1 MGIYRYIICG
11 IYIWSWCVYIYIY
24 VRVGAYVYIKYLI
37 LMIQQLLIG
46 ILGAINT
53 PWFETNRMMIKPI
66 RWFKYHREMIS
77 DIGIYLQRDGG
88 YDGDMNQ
95 SQWEIQLVWIW
106 LSLSIGLPK
115 NGTLAKKP
123 QKALWRDIG
132 GFNSHVG
139 TPKFTY
145 HLRMIFP
152 THLYISIL
160 ILGMVY
166 SWEYCISHVTV
177 QWNVIISHVTLKYTI
192 SILILELA
200 TDCSNIQGI
209 KRD

>member
-1 MGIYRYIICG
+1 MGIYRYNICG
-11 IYIWSWCVYIYIY
+11 IYIWSWCVYIYMC
-24 VRVGAYVYIKYLI
+24 VGAYVYIKYLI
-37 LMIQQLLIG
+37 LMILQLLIG

-77 DIGIYLQRDGG
+77 DIGIYMQRDGG

-132 GFNSHVG
+132 GFNSHAG

-145 HLRMIFP
+145 VPF
-152 THLYISIL
+152 
-160 ILGMVY
+160 
-166 SWEYCISHVTV
+166 ENDISHPS
-177 QWNVIISHVTLKYTI
+177 IHIYTNTGDG
-192 SILILELA
+192 L
-200 TDCSNIQGI
+200 
-209 KRD
+209 

>member
-1 MGIYRYIICG
+1 MIMVC
-11 IYIWSWCVYIYIY
+11 IYIY
-24 VRVGAYVYIKYLI
+24 MCGCVCIYKVSYSYDTAAINWYFGGNQYTMVWNQQNDDKTNQ
-37 LMIQQLLIG
+37 MIQ
-46 ILGAINT
+46 
-53 PWFETNRMMIKPI
+53 
-66 RWFKYHREMIS
+66 IS
-77 DIGIYLQRDGG
+77 QGNDIGYWDIYATRRGIWWG
-88 YDGDMNQ
+88 YEPITMGNTAGVNMTIFEYRS
-95 SQWEIQLVWIW
+95 SQKRYLGQEA
-106 LSLSIGLPK
+106 PK
-115 NGTLAKKP
+115 KRFEGTLVVLIVMREP
-123 QKALWRDIG
+123 Q
-132 GFNSHVG
+132 NSR
-139 TPKFTY
+139 TY

-200 TDCSNIQGI
+200 TDCSNILGI